1 MKNFISTTRIALL
14 TVTIALFSAS
24 FATAKGTNTKVA
36 NNATNRATVVDYINV
51 SSFGITAQGNVKE
64 STYEIKNE
72 KGYVVYRG
80 NITAGKTFYVSSY
93 SLGGGVSTLYINGT
107 PVRRFVIEL

>member
-14 TVTIALFSAS
+14 TVTIALFAS
-24 FATAKGTNTKVA
+24 FANAKGTNTKVTNTAA
-36 NNATNRATVVDYINV
+36 NLKTAVDYINV
-51 SSFGITAQGNVKE
+51 ASFGITANGNIKE

-80 NITAGKTFYVSSY
+80 NITAGITFYVSSY